1 MYVYIYIVYVLL
13 CIVIDKDI
21 VEMCIYNIY
30 IFIYI

>member
-1 MYVYIYIVYVLL
+1 MYIVYVLL

-21 VEMCIYNIY
+21 VEIYIYNIY